1 MAPPYGDGR
10 RTRSLRRVSAGE
22 VEVHLFAAAR
32 AAVGASV
39 VTMPAGSLDEILES
53 LESAYPD
60 FAAVRPRC
68 SYLVDEVSARDLSAA
83 VSPGSRIDVLPPF
96 AGG

>member
-1 MAPPYGDGR
+1 MSAVGSVDG
-10 RTRSLRRVSAGE
+10 

-32 AAVGASV
+32 AAVGSPV
-39 VTMPAGSLDEILES
+39 VTVPGGSLTAILDS
-53 LESAYPD
+53 LAAAHPD

-68 SYLVDEVSARDLSAA
+68 SYLVDEVA
-83 VSPGSRIDVLPPF
+83 VHGEDATVEAGSRVDVLPPF